1 MTPQKTALI
10 NTLKLIGGTILCIL
24 LGVIISLLLPL
35 FSITQIGI
43 GFSVIMLIAMIR
55 FVYLTEL
62 EQAQSLDRLNNYLT
76 EQKLKNEKE

>member
-1 MTPQKTALI
+1 MTPQKTALV

-24 LGVIISLLLPL
+24 LGVTISLLLPL

-43 GFSVIMLIAMIR
+43 GFSVVMLIALIR

-62 EQAQSLDRLNNYLT
+62 EQAQRLEKLNNL
-76 EQKLKNEKE
+76 

>member
-1 MTPQKTALI
+1 MTPQKTALL
-10 NTLKLIGGTILCIL
+10 NTLKLIGGTILCVL

-43 GFSVIMLIAMIR
+43 GVSVVMLIALIR

-62 EQAQSLDRLNNYLT
+62 EQAQRIAAARAMG
-76 EQKLKNEKE
+76 LKEEK